1 MNPGCGSVSARVVRP
16 SARVSYDAG
25 EVRRARV
32 RARDGG
38 VCARV
43 GGTDHLDLS
52 EETLID
58 LWISADYGTVVRS

>member
-38 VCARV
+38 VCAVSEAPAILISRKKP
-43 GGTDHLDLS
+43 LS
-52 EETLID
+52 ISEFRLTTA
-58 LWISADYGTVVRS
+58 LWSGH